1 MGEDPDELR
10 EAIEETRRR
19 MDETVLA
26 LGQKVDLKAQ
36 ARARVAEVRER
47 VSQVGWRRL
56 VPVAAGAV
64 ALTGG
69 AVAAVVALK
78 ARSARPAERLAL
90 PAKRLPRAAQDVV
103 LPVAVRADRLLA
115 HTTHELGERR
125 QRAMQ
130 AMAREIARELAE
142 QQEKHSPLWKRI
154 VRDAGTAAATTGAT
168 LLVRRALSS
177 PVQPP
182 LRKADRL
189 PGESAK
195 AVPMERVLSG

>member
-1 MGEDPDELR
+1 MGEDPDDLR

-26 LGQKVDLKAQ
+26 LGQKVDVKAQ

-47 VSQVGWRRL
+47 VSAVGWKRL
-56 VPVAAGAV
+56 VPYAAGALAV
-64 ALTGG
+64 TGG

-78 ARSARPAERLAL
+78 SRSARPPERLAL
-90 PAKRLPRAAQDVV
+90 PARRLPKRAKDVV
-103 LPVAVRADRLLA
+103 MPVAVQADRLLA
-115 HTTHELGERR
+115 QTAHGLGEQR

-130 AMAREIARELAE
+130 SMAREIARELAA
-142 QQEKHSPLWKRI
+142 QQEEHNPLWKRI

-177 PVQPP
+177 PAQPP

-189 PGESAK
+189 PGEAPK